1 MQDYITKYCCY
12 LLNLLQVQALSQ
24 KSKPWIRETI
34 IGFFISTRNLAQSE
48 TEQEQNTKT
57 NAISRK
63 HKSQLILLECIGG
76 MKKQIKTES

>member
-12 LLNLLQVQALSQ
+12 SLNLLQVQALSQ
-24 KSKPWIRETI
+24 ESKPWIRETI
-34 IGFFISTRNLAQSE
+34 ISFFISTCNLAQSE

-57 NAISRK
+57 NAISPK
-63 HKSQLILLECIGG
+63 HKSHLILLECIGG